1 MARSNHGRGVL
12 TLPEDRKNILLLVTE
27 AVTSGCSQ
35 HRACTAFNVEE
46 RTLQRWQKQSADGRR
61 GPLSEP
67 AHKLTNAERTL
78 VIKTAVS
85 SEYADLSPHQIVPKL
100 ADLGI
105 FIASESTFYRV
116 LQSES
121 LAAHRGKTSPPR
133 VVAKPMAYEA
143 VMPNQ
148 IYSWDITYLQSCVRG
163 QFYYLYLFLDLFSR
177 KIVGWDIHATQES
190 DLSAVLLENICMN
203 EKINKHQLVI
213 HADNGGPMKGA
224 TMLATMQKLCVVPS
238 FSRPSVSNDNPFSE
252 SLFKTIKYCPIYP
265 SRPFESI
272 EAAKAWM
279 KIFVKWYNSE
289 HLHSGIN
296 FVTPAS
302 KHLGLDVELLKNRN
316 EVYEKAKGKNPNRW
330 SGKTRNW
337 DAITV
342 VKLNPLK
349 ENKKQSTNI
358 KLQQAC

>member
-1 MARSNHGRGVL
+1 MARSSHGRGVL
-12 TLPEDRKNILLLVTE
+12 TIAEDRENILLLVTE
-27 AVTSGCSQ
+27 AMASGCSQ
-35 HRACTAFNVEE
+35 HRACDAFNLEE
-46 RTLQRWQKQSADGRR
+46 RTLQRWQKNATDGRH
-61 GPLSEP
+61 GPLTVP
-67 AHKLTNAERTL
+67 ANKLTNLERDL
-78 VIKTAVS
+78 VIKTSVS
-85 SEYADLSPHQIVPKL
+85 PEFVNLSPHQIVPKL
-100 ADLGI
+100 ADSGI
-105 FIASESTFYRV
+105 FIASESTFYRI

-121 LAAHRGKTSPPR
+121 LSAHRGHTKPR

-143 VMPNQ
+143 FRPNQ

-163 QFYYLYLFLDLFSR
+163 QFYYLYLFLDIFSK

-190 DLSAVLLENICMN
+190 SLSAVLLEEICIN
-203 EKINKHQLVI
+203 EKIDKHQLVV

-224 TMLATMQKLCVVPS
+224 TMLATMQKLGVVPS

-252 SLFKTIKYCPIYP
+252 SLFKTLKYCPIFP
-265 SRPFESI
+265 SKPFESI
-272 EAAKAWM
+272 EAAKYWM
-279 KIFVKWYNSE
+279 ETFVKWYNTE

-296 FVTPAS
+296 FVTPVS
-302 KHLGLDVELLKNRN
+302 KHLGLDIELLKNRN
-316 EVYEKAKGKNPNRW
+316 EVYEKAKTKNPIRW

-349 ENKKQSTNI
+349 EKEKSNTNI